1 MLAVNCIM
9 AMVPAMLKLPDI
21 TYDIKNVAELPVMRQ
36 LTVFTRLRRAVSLI
50 RISLNPCF
58 F

>member
-1 MLAVNCIM
+1 M

-36 LTVFTRLRRAVSLI
+36 LKVFTRLRRAVSLI